1 MSLNSNQP
9 LSSSANWFQLTPLR
23 GTDEDFVLRQR
34 ARRSRTR
41 GRKRGKRQTSL
52 SLRDQMERRGCGEV
66 GGFVANRMV
75 RSNFLDEG
83 GNLGEIVGFVQKSGL
98 LQV

>member
-1 MSLNSNQP
+1 MDK
-9 LSSSANWFQLTPLR
+9 TPVC
-23 GTDEDFVLRQR
+23 GTGTPGSTPGESTDEDFVLRQR
-34 ARRSRTR
+34 ARRRRASSRKSQRT
-41 GRKRGKRQTSL
+41 L
-52 SLRDQMERRGCGEV
+52 SLRDKMERRGRGEV
-66 GGFVANRMV
+66 GGFVTNRMV

>member
-41 GRKRGKRQTSL
+41 GRKRGKRQTSQ
-52 SLRDQMERRGCGEV
+52 SLRDQTKRRGRCEV
-66 GGFVANRMV
+66 GGFVTNRMV
-75 RSNFLDEG
+75 RSNFLHEG
-83 GNLGEIVGFVQKSGL
+83 GNLREIVGFVQKSGL

>member
-1 MSLNSNQP
+1 MSRNSNQP

-41 GRKRGKRQTSL
+41 NRRSQNTL
-52 SLRDQMERRGCGEV
+52 SLRDQTKRRGRGEV
-66 GGFVANRMV
+66 GGFVTNRMV
-75 RSNFLDEG
+75 RSTFLDEG